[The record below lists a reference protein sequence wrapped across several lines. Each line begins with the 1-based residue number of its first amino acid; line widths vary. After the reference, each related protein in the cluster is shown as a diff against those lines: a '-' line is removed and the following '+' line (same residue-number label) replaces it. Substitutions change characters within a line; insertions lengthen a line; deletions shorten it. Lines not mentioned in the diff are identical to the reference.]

1 MYPNDEFYFLRFEH
15 KPLTPEQLDGEA
27 VRNAKQARAR
37 AVRSLFSAFVRSL
50 RSAGEAGS
58 DRLRR
63 WRAAYAAWRA
73 RRAAIKELA
82 GLDDRMLKDLGL
94 HRSEIESVVNGRASA
109 GAAERRVAAVLNH
122 KPYAR
127 QGAQNA
133 APRDATAAKDATDR
147 AAAA

>member
-1 MYPNDEFYFLRFEH
+1 MACR
-15 KPLTPEQLDGEA
+15 
-27 VRNAKQARAR
+27 VRGLARA
-37 AVRSLFSAFVRSL
+37 
-50 RSAGEAGS
+50 
-58 DRLRR
+58 
-63 WRAAYAAWRA
+63 A
-73 RRAAIKELA
+73 R
-82 GLDDRMLKDLGL
+82 GFDDRMLKDLGL

-127 QGAQNA
+127 QEAQNA